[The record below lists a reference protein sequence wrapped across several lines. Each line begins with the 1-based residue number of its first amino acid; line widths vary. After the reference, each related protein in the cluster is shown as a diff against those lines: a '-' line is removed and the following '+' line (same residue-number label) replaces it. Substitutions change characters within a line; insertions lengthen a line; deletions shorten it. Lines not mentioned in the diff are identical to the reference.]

1 MSKVISSRPNVIKD
15 NRGGVYKIMAAAS
28 PERALNIAEVYYSE
42 VKYGVIKGWKQH
54 TRMTMNLSAASG
66 LIHIATFDPETNETI
81 GFDLS
86 LKNHQ
91 IISVK
96 PGIWVAFRGDGEN
109 NLLLNLASI
118 PHDPQES
125 LSLSIDSIDY
135 NWPALS

>member
-1 MSKVISSRPNVIKD
+1 MSKVISLRPNVIKD
-15 NRGGVYKIMAAAS
+15 NKGAVYKIMAVAS

-54 TRMTMNLSAASG
+54 KRMTMNLSAASG
-66 LIHIATFDPETNETI
+66 LIHIATFDHKTNETI

-86 LKNHQ
+86 LNNHQ
-91 IISVK
+91 IITVK

-109 NLLLNLASI
+109 NILLNLASI